1 MEFES
6 FVYGCIVDTRRKDP
20 VRRQTN
26 RAAMQSLPTSDDWQ
40 FLAREMFSLPEI
52 KQLDE
57 GPINNEVVHFGA
69 SYRGIEYEWQS
80 WIAQFEQLLGKM
92 YWVSATVHL
101 QTAYNGTHT
110 FVWQAEGDY
119 HAPGDDSGRL
129 RCEWLREDSFA

>member
-92 YWVSATVHL
+92 YWVSAKVHL
-101 QTAYNGTHT
+101 ETVMSGTHT
-110 FVWQAEGDY
+110 FTWETSGDY
-119 HAPGDDSGRL
+119 HEPGSGDMQVQ
-129 RCEWLREDSFA
+129 CEWSREDVF